1 MPKGFSEFH
10 YYGFLTKC
18 AEHGLVDPKV
28 VDAMYKLAARPPRMV
43 RNAYTGERLGYENA
57 QARPDLQAGAYSAAQ
72 AAVPGGGPPHLYR
85 PLRPVKASPA
95 SSTATATKAPTAAA
109 PAAAPAAPPA
119 AAPAAPAPKPTP
131 VAKPA
136 VNPPAAAPAAKP
148 PARPAATDE
157 YRPRGTVWN
166 IVQNGLD
173 NY

>member
-1 MPKGFSEFH
+1 MSSTFSEFH

-57 QARPDLQAGAYSAAQ
+57 QGRPDLQAGAYSAAQ

-109 PAAAPAAPPA
+109 PAA
-119 AAPAAPAPKPTP
+119 PAPKPAP
-131 VAKPA
+131 VAKP
-136 VNPPAAAPAAKP
+136 VVKPPAAAPAAKP
-148 PARPAATDE
+148 SAKPAATDE
-157 YRPRGTVWN
+157 YVPRGTVWN

>member
-43 RNAYTGERLGYENA
+43 RSAYTGERLGYENA

-72 AAVPGGGPPHLYR
+72 AAVPGGGPPHLYQ
-85 PLRPVKASPA
+85 PLKPVKASPA
-95 SSTATATKAPTAAA
+95 SSTVTEAA
-109 PAAAPAAPPA
+109 PASAS
-119 AAPAAPAPKPTP
+119 AAPAPKPAP
-131 VAKPA
+131 VAKPV
-136 VNPPAAAPAAKP
+136 VNPPAAAPVAKP
-148 PARPAATDE
+148 TARPAATDE
-157 YRPRGTVWN
+157 YIPRGTVWN